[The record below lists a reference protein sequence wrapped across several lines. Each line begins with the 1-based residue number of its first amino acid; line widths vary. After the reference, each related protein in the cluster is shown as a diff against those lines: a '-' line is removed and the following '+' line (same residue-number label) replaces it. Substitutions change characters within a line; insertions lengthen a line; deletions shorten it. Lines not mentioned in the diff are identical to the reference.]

1 MSMWELVV
9 DIGQWLAAVPG
20 AALLR
25 WAAIERA
32 RIRRRWLRL
41 ADELDGR
48 GAPFNWC
55 VATTMVAGC
64 V

>member
-1 MSMWELVV
+1 MSTWELVV
-9 DIGQWLAAVPG
+9 DTVQWLAAVPL

-25 WAAIERA
+25 WAALERA
-32 RIRRRWLRL
+32 RIRRQWLRL
-41 ADELDGR
+41 QDEPDSR

-55 VATTMVAGC
+55 VATTVVAGC